1 MIFIFFNII
10 YSARYRIDVGVGS
23 LVFVASCM
31 LLGVRMAAAA
41 AGAGARARL
50 VRANS
55 IHVQSLPTGRQPQ
68 GRAGPVHNQPYPSR
82 QHQPQP
88 SERSDDS
95 NVVETFA

>member
-41 AGAGARARL
+41 AGAGAGDSA
-50 VRANS
+50 
-55 IHVQSLPTGRQPQ
+55 
-68 GRAGPVHNQPYPSR
+68 RAGCALVQLCPAPAAAVQWEVTAHVYCLLATAEP
-82 QHQPQP
+82 
-88 SERSDDS
+88 
-95 NVVETFA
+95 